1 MKRLYERIPLR
12 SVLYCIRGDQEIRI
26 IDGGEIIF
34 EGVVLDVS
42 RAQWDYKLPYK
53 IDRAEIHKIGVD
65 DGVMVF
71 SLDTKYEEF

>member
-26 IDGGEIIF
+26 VDGGGIIY
-34 EGVVLDVS
+34 EGILLDVS
-42 RAQWDYKLPYK
+42 RAQRDYKIPYK
-53 IDRAEIHKIGVD
+53 IDRAEIHGIGLD

-71 SLDTKYEEF
+71 EIDTKYEEF